1 MSAYHFSTS
10 CKKKKMAPFF
20 IWSYHHAIKF
30 LEDICHFLWF
40 VNKGKKW
47 QELHVAKWTKRGEGG
62 KLAKNS
68 SFFEEIFFTL
78 LVHFGIRKKI
88 SKHVD
93 FKLRSPTAVRQ
104 VFQNY
109 STSKFRILSHIMEL
123 WNVAKMC
130 FAFCV
135 CIHTKG
141 GK

>member
-10 CKKKKMAPFF
+10 CKKKMAPFF

-68 SFFEEIFFTL
+68 SSFFKKFSSLFWSTL
-78 LVHFGIRKKI
+78 ALEKKI
-88 SKHVD
+88 SKHDD

-109 STSKFRILSHIMEL
+109 STSTFRILSHIMEL

-130 FAFCV
+130 FAFGV